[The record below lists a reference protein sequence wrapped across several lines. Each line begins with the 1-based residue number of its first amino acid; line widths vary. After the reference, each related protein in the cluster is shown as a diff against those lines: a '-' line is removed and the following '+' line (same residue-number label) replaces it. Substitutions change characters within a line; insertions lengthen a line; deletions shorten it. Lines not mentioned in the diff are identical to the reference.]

1 MALAAIVLLAASAAA
16 QPFQPGTGF
25 APLGMQL
32 LHLMR
37 HRHGSTQCNIDMAS
51 QCNVLYLA
59 IWHSCVCVN
68 VTCMLG
74 NTTLIAKRM
83 RACASPHQNFL
94 KAGIGCHSMMSS
106 DGCVQAT

>member
-32 LHLMR
+32 LRLRR
-37 HRHGSTQCNIDMAS
+37 HRPGFTQCNIDMAS

-59 IWHSCVCVN
+59 IRQDHIYCEEYESVR
-68 VTCMLG
+68 VTPS
-74 NTTLIAKRM
+74 NFSQSRNRM
-83 RACASPHQNFL
+83 SQYDV
-94 KAGIGCHSMMSS
+94 I
-106 DGCVQAT
+106 